1 MAHAIVSGALSSRFL
16 AAGDILV
23 SEPDLVRRDGY
34 IKLGVRVTQENA
46 ETAACDFL
54 LLAVKPQV
62 FVEAVASLRHA
73 DRLPVVI
80 SIMAGKTR
88 RAIRQSLPSAKIARV
103 MPNLPCAVGAGMA
116 GMDTSELSGEE
127 RGFVEGLFRSVGQ
140 TAEVEEALLDAVTG
154 ISGSG
159 PAYVYLFLRA
169 LIRAGV
175 AHGLTEE
182 RAKQLA
188 LQTIAGGVERAR
200 RSERSPD
207 EAPQEAEDASAPA
220 PEAPKEEAAAAD
232 GAAAPAETSAAP
244 AETSAAPEQEE
255 TALTADAEAIEK
267 SNQEET

>member
-1 MAHAIVSGALSSRFL
+1 MQNRTTLGVIGGGFMAHAIVSGALSSGFL

-23 SEPDLVRRDGY
+23 SEPDLVRRDGF

-116 GMDTSELSGEE
+116 GMDTSELSEEE
-127 RGFVEGLFRSVGQ
+127 RVFVEGLFRSVGQ

-188 LQTIAGGVERAR
+188 LQTIAGGVEMAR

-207 EAPQEAEDASAPA
+207 ELIAAVSSKGGTTVAALESFRKDDFEGSVLRAVDAAVCRA
-220 PEAPKEEAAAAD
+220 KELSE
-232 GAAAPAETSAAP
+232 
-244 AETSAAPEQEE
+244 
-255 TALTADAEAIEK
+255 
-267 SNQEET
+267 

>member
-1 MAHAIVSGALSSRFL
+1 MQNRTTLGVIGGGFMAHAIVSGALSSGFL

-23 SEPDLVRRDGY
+23 SEPDLVRRDGF

-127 RGFVEGLFRSVGQ
+127 RVFVERLFRSVGQ

-188 LQTIAGGVERAR
+188 LQTIAGGVEMAR

-207 EAPQEAEDASAPA
+207 ELIAAVSSKGGTTVAALESFREDDFEGSVLRAVDAA
-220 PEAPKEEAAAAD
+220 VCRAKELSE
-232 GAAAPAETSAAP
+232 
-244 AETSAAPEQEE
+244 
-255 TALTADAEAIEK
+255 
-267 SNQEET
+267 